1 MLAQWTFSCFHASF
15 HFLERVQTFY
25 RFHFLAPFPPCC
37 QFVTKSIFLCPTKCF
52 FMWLFLYHTIN
63 GNRKKEIFSNF
74 TWLFHMACFVLTI
87 NEKWKQEHNMSLL
100 KTMPLVYD
108 RWLCGNHPAFYSRN
122 WNNLWRLK
130 SCQYWE
136 FILASFVT
144 NNVLHSVIFEPC
156 RWTCK
161 VVLVF
166 AFMFLDYAI
175 VFEWYCLLPFPVT

>member
-15 HFLERVQTFY
+15 HFLKRVQTFY
-25 RFHFLAPFPPCC
+25 SFHFLVPFPPSC
-37 QFVTKSIFLCPTKCF
+37 QFVTKSIFLC
-52 FMWLFLYHTIN
+52 HTIN
-63 GNRKKEIFSNF
+63 GNRKQEIFSNF
-74 TWLFHMACFVLTI
+74 TWLFHMACFVLAI
-87 NEKWKQEHNMSLL
+87 NEKRKQEHDMALL
-100 KTMPLVYD
+100 KTMPLVYY
-108 RWLCGNHPAFYSRN
+108 RWLCGNHSAFYSRD

-130 SCQYWE
+130 SCQYWK

-144 NNVLHSVIFEPC
+144 NNVLHSVIFEPY

-175 VFEWYCLLPFPVT
+175 VFEW

>member
-1 MLAQWTFSCFHASF
+1 MLLSTFWKEFNLLIVSTFWFLFHLVVSLSQNPFSSAQPNAFSCD
-15 HFLERVQTFY
+15 
-25 RFHFLAPFPPCC
+25 
-37 QFVTKSIFLCPTKCF
+37 F
-52 FMWLFLYHTIN
+52 FYHTIN
-63 GNRKKEIFSNF
+63 GNRKQEIFSNF

-175 VFEWYCLLPFPVT
+175 VFEW